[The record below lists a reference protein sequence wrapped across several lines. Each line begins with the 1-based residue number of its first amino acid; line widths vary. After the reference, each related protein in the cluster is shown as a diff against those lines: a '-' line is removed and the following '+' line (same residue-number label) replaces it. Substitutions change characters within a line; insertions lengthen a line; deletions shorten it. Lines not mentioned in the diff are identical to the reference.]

1 MPLAERALAIREK
14 VLGKEHPD
22 VASSLN
28 NLAYLYQAQGNYSQA
43 EPLYQRALA
52 ILEKVLGNEHPL
64 VATTLNNLALLA
76 NSTYQHPYY
85 WAAFIPSGDW
95 TAIGD

>member
-22 VASSLN
+22 VASS
-28 NLAYLYQAQGNYSQA
+28 
-43 EPLYQRALA
+43 
-52 ILEKVLGNEHPL
+52 
-64 VATTLNNLALLA
+64 LNNLALLA